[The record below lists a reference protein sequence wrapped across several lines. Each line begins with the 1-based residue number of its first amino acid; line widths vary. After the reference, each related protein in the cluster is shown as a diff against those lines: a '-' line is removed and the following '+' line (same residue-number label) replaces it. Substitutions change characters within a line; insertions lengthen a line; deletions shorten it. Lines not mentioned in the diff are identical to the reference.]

1 MSEFGGSDGNFLLDE
16 VECSGLESSIEDCKH
31 SPWRTH
37 DCHNYEAAGAVCKVG
52 KGNENDFEAYM
63 LR

>member
-1 MSEFGGSDGNFLLDE
+1 MSEFGGNDGNFLLDE
-16 VECSGLESSIEDCKH
+16 VECTGLERSIEDCKH

-52 KGNENDFEAYM
+52 KGNEIK
-63 LR
+63 